1 MQRADIWQWVTE
13 REHAFHTSNP
23 SKYSHVTDLGGKK
36 SLHLVNKSLQVIAF
50 NFSPHKLDLC
60 LAYTNNF
67 KFLSHCYAAHAT
79 FPQDE

>member
-1 MQRADIWQWVTE
+1 MLSTQVTLPNTAMSQIW
-13 REHAFHTSNP
+13 
-23 SKYSHVTDLGGKK
+23 GK